1 MKSYLGNFLDIWW
14 FFLVTLVLRLVGIR
28 LAQES
33 KCSDGGW
40 LEYRDRLEPSV
51 QKGFDR
57 VSAAVVV
64 VDSSVADGYGGADIG
79 SAIVAVESSD
89 ADGAYIGSD
98 ADGADIGSPAG
109 VVESS
114 GADGYGGADIGRDAV
129 SLDGV
134 VIDGIF
140 NNTIK
145 HKNHYNNH
153 RFQQN
158 NSFLLLKNSHLH
170 EKITKIF
177 KM

>member
-79 SAIVAVESSD
+79 SATVVVES
-89 ADGAYIGSD
+89 SD

-129 SLDGV
+129 SLDSV

>member
-64 VDSSVADGYGGADIG
+64 VDSSVADGYGVADIG
-79 SAIVAVESSD
+79 STTVVVES
-89 ADGAYIGSD
+89 SD

-145 HKNHYNNH
+145 HKNHYNHH

>member
-1 MKSYLGNFLDIWW
+1 MFGW
-14 FFLVTLVLRLVGIR
+14 
-28 LAQES
+28 
-33 KCSDGGW
+33 GW

-64 VDSSVADGYGGADIG
+64 VDSSVADGYGVADIG
-79 SAIVAVESSD
+79 STTVVVES
-89 ADGAYIGSD
+89 SD

-145 HKNHYNNH
+145 HKNHYNHH